1 MNKFL
6 TVVGQLKFRGT
17 SVLFRLPQSP
27 IKHQS
32 DPYSNPNRPSC
43 PSPCPSPVHMRI
55 TPQIKIEGTKDEL
68 KDADSSDDE
77 KMEVSEP
84 ANLRKFFYCLHYLYS
99 LLVFA
104 FNTVSQQCIQY
115 FSVNIFKSNIYC
127 FCIDKHHRYSDSFKM
142 SPYIQD
148 NATSQSDGFTI
159 ATHSVKV
166 LDVILVA
173 YTIKYF
179 SFVSGS
185 S

>member
-43 PSPCPSPVHMRI
+43 PSPCPSPVPMRI
-55 TPQIKIEGTKDEL
+55 TPRIKVEGTNEEL

-84 ANLRKFFYCLHYLYS
+84 ANLRELCFMFTFSICFS
-99 LLVFA
+99 
-104 FNTVSQQCIQY
+104 FNTVTQQCILFFY
-115 FSVNIFKSNIYC
+115 VNIS
-127 FCIDKHHRYSDSFKM
+127 
-142 SPYIQD
+142 
-148 NATSQSDGFTI
+148 
-159 ATHSVKV
+159 
-166 LDVILVA
+166 
-173 YTIKYF
+173 
-179 SFVSGS
+179 
-185 S
+185 

>member
-84 ANLRKFFYCLHYLYS
+84 ANLRKFFLLFALFVFFVSFCFQYCEP
-99 LLVFA
+99 
-104 FNTVSQQCIQY
+104 T
-115 FSVNIFKSNIYC
+115 
-127 FCIDKHHRYSDSFKM
+127 M
-142 SPYIQD
+142 
-148 NATSQSDGFTI
+148 
-159 ATHSVKV
+159 
-166 LDVILVA
+166 
-173 YTIKYF
+173 YTILF
-179 SFVSGS
+179 C
-185 S
+185 

>member
-43 PSPCPSPVHMRI
+43 PSPVPMRI

-84 ANLRKFFYCLHYLYS
+84 ANLRKLCLSLFVFFVSFCFQYCEP
-99 LLVFA
+99 
-104 FNTVSQQCIQY
+104 T
-115 FSVNIFKSNIYC
+115 
-127 FCIDKHHRYSDSFKM
+127 M
-142 SPYIQD
+142 
-148 NATSQSDGFTI
+148 
-159 ATHSVKV
+159 
-166 LDVILVA
+166 
-173 YTIKYF
+173 YTILFLLTFLKVIF
-179 SFVSGS
+179 IVFI
-185 S
+185 